1 MSFNYLKKA
10 AICIFFVHISSI
22 AQSAEKKTNNI
33 EETST
38 NYRILEVKEGEFQ
51 PKDENGKNS
60 DKKFTAY
67 FLSLESEDGE
77 DEESYKRKNFNYIGV
92 KAGVVMPDNLA
103 GNSNLSG
110 NSTKNTGTFGLVAGR
125 KIIDRIAVE
134 FEYMYRSK
142 SDVTADSYQ
151 QQGPGNNTWG
161 AKSDT
166 FMLNIGVDIIKHRL
180 LRPYVKAGLGYSRN
194 HAQDYV
200 SIITNNTSEQTRT
213 TRYSGRTNNE
223 FAWQVGTGLN
233 MTLNKHFDINL
244 EYMYVDRGKIE
255 TENGRYYEVAS
266 NSGFQTVESL
276 NGNLIDNVFT
286 VGLKLKF

>member
-1 MSFNYLKKA
+1 MLLNYLKKA

-22 AQSAEKKTNNI
+22 AQSVEKETNNI

-51 PKDENGKNS
+51 PKDETGKNS

-92 KAGVVMPDNLA
+92 KAGVAMPDNLA

-110 NSTKNTGTFGLVAGR
+110 SSTKNSGTFGLVAGR
-125 KIIDRIAVE
+125 KIIDRLALE

-142 SDVTADSYQ
+142 SDVTADVYPES
-151 QQGPGNNTWG
+151 GPTKATWG

-166 FMLNIGVDIIKHRL
+166 FMLNIGVDIIKHNL
-180 LRPYVKAGLGYSRN
+180 LRPYVKVGLGYSRN
-194 HAQDYV
+194 YAQDYV
-200 SIITNNTSEQTRT
+200 TQSYNNAGSITRT
-213 TRYSGRTNNE
+213 ERYTGKTNNE
-223 FAWQVGTGLN
+223 FSWQVGTGLN
-233 MTLNKHFDINL
+233 MTLNKHFDVNI

-255 TENGRYYEVAS
+255 TENAYSFDAPNS
-266 NSGFQTVESL
+266 NGFQTSESL
-276 NGNLIDNVFT
+276 NGKLVDNVFT